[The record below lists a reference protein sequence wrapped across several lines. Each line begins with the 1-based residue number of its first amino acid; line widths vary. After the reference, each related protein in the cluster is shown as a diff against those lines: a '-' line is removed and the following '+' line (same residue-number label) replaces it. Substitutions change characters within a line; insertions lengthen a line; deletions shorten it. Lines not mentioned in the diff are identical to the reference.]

1 MFYLILEPLHPYEEL
16 RLRQCMA
23 NSARLQQLG
32 LPDFIPNGQRT
43 AANSKDRNKTNERNR
58 EDADYDP
65 LHDDT
70 GEQDLFDDDIAKV
83 MILASC
89 QGLYWYLFGNAI

>member
-1 MFYLILEPLHPYEEL
+1 MHGK
-16 RLRQCMA
+16 QCKV
-23 NSARLQQLG
+23 QQLG

-43 AANSKDRNKTNERNR
+43 AANSKDKNKTNERNR

-83 MILASC
+83 MILPSC
-89 QGLYWYLFGNAI
+89 QGLYW